1 MRPDRRLQAVATVVL
16 VLSTLL
22 LAWAA
27 WSWWAPPAGSAP
39 ATPVVGAGASST
51 PGTAAAAPPGAGP
64 TSAGE
69 LDPTGT
75 WFLPPTEVRRLQIP
89 SANYDSEVGT
99 MAIADS
105 GVINPPDFRRTWWI
119 RDRGVAPSSQATDTT
134 YLACHTDAAK
144 ATSAVPCNGV
154 GSANVQVGGKVLV
167 ETDNEQLSYTITQ
180 ARQVP
185 RDEFARDTEVWDV
198 NPGRLVWVSCYL
210 SEGRRTDFNFVVIA
224 ELDR

>member
-1 MRPDRRLQAVATVVL
+1 MRPDRRLPVVATVGL
-16 VLSTLL
+16 VLSVLL

-27 WSWWAPPAGSAP
+27 WSWWSPPEGTAPETPAVGSGASPSVAATRPPA
-39 ATPVVGAGASST
+39 
-51 PGTAAAAPPGAGP
+51 
-64 TSAGE
+64 SAGE

-75 WFLPPTEVRRLQIP
+75 WFVPPSEVRRLQIP
-89 SANYDSEVGT
+89 SAGYDSEVGT

-167 ETDNEQLSYTITQ
+167 ETDTEQLSYTITQ